1 MESTTEPTLES
12 SKKQLLDRMADP
24 INAIAFAL
32 IGLAL
37 RLWHLGQPKG
47 YIFDEVYYAQNAHSL
62 ASHGVEVNAKGLADF
77 IVHPPVGKWLIA
89 LGIKAFGFNE
99 FGWRVSSAVIGSFS
113 IALIYL
119 VAKKLFNN
127 RLISSSAAILTLAD
141 GLHLVHSRV
150 ALLDIFLMF
159 FTLLAFYLIL
169 HARYWLAGIALGLAS
184 GVKWSGL
191 YYFLAYFCFIFYVDF
206 RHAQAMENPSP
217 FMSTLRSKFAKRA
230 TQFGVIPVLTYL
242 LTWTGWFITT
252 TGWDRTWSKNI
263 FTSFWHYQ
271 SEIFNFHKNLDDKH
285 SYSANPW
292 SWLMQG
298 RPTSFFY
305 ATPKGCG
312 SSSCSQEILALGT
325 PFLWWSGAIAI
336 AITFGYWISRREW
349 QSGLLL
355 LSLAAGYLPWFLFQ
369 KRTMFSFYSIA
380 FEPFLILII
389 CFVIAKFLED
399 EGRRAM
405 RERIVYGYL
414 TLIVLCFIYFSPLYL
429 GEVITYSNWL
439 SHMWLPSWI

>member
-1 MESTTEPTLES
+1 M
-12 SKKQLLDRMADP
+12 KQLLTKLSDP
-24 INAIAFAL
+24 INATAFAL
-32 IGLAL
+32 IGLVM

-62 ASHGVEVNAKGLADF
+62 AQHGVEITSKGLPDF

-99 FGWRVSSAVIGSFS
+99 FGWRVSSAVIGSLS

-127 RLISSSAAILTLAD
+127 VLVSSTAAILTIAD
-141 GLHLVHSRV
+141 GLHLVHSRT

-159 FTLLAFYLIL
+159 FILLAFYFLL
-169 HARYWLAGIALGLAS
+169 HSKHWLAGLSLGLAT
-184 GVKWSGL
+184 GVKWSGI
-191 YYFLAYFCFIFYVDF
+191 YYFVAYFLFILYADF
-206 RHAQAMENPSP
+206 RQSQAMEEESP
-217 FMSTLRSKFAKRA
+217 LLTTLRKKFAKRVL
-230 TQFGVIPVLTYL
+230 QYGIIPVFTYL
-242 LTWTGWFITT
+242 VSWSGWFLTS
-252 TGWDRTWSKNI
+252 TGYDRTWSKNI
-263 FTSFWHYQ
+263 FRSFWHYQ
-271 SEIFNFHKNLDDKH
+271 SEILNFHKNLVETH

-292 SWLMQG
+292 SWLIMG

-312 SSSCSQEILALGT
+312 AATCSQEILGLGT
-325 PFLWWSGAIAI
+325 PFLWWSGLIAI
-336 AITFGYWISRREW
+336 VITFGYWIARREW

-369 KRTMFSFYSIA
+369 KRTMFSFYAIA
-380 FEPFLILII
+380 FEPFMILII
-389 CFVIAKFLED
+389 CYVITKYLED
-399 EGRRAM
+399 DARRKV
-405 RERIVYGYL
+405 RERVVYGYVA
-414 TLIVLCFIYFSPLYL
+414 LIVLCFIYFSPLYF
-429 GEVITYSNWL
+429 GEVISYGSWH